1 MNWIFSTLAA
11 ESQAK
16 ECLKINIFLVNCKT
30 LIYLKKI
37 IALQCLY
44 LWRLSFKDG
53 CLVKRDSFTETRK
66 KYTISEK
73 QPFVAFW
80 IQWINDFFFFLK
92 IQKSSELFFQS
103 CYPIDYKDMDLP
115 TIMQNEKI
123 LKFNWNEIVVYSMI
137 NWVLVVSPVECFWKI
152 LIALSFLVLWIRR
165 IVWWLFMW
173 KTISILRLF
182 KIFYPDGYDK

>member
-1 MNWIFSTLAA
+1 M
-11 ESQAK
+11 
-16 ECLKINIFLVNCKT
+16 
-30 LIYLKKI
+30 
-37 IALQCLY
+37 QCLY

-80 IQWINDFFFFLK
+80 IQWIDDFFFFLK